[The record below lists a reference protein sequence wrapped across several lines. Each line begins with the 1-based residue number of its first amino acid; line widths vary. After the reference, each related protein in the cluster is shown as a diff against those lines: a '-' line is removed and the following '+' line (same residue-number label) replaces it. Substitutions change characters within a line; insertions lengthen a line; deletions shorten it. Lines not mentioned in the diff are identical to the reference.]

1 MRYLKGE
8 LQFSHNPI
16 EAIMFVLSTL
26 VCTCIR
32 HGGYVEDYSL
42 HLLDVTVRKH
52 KQPTSQIVYSLVLLF
67 CNNNKENK

>member
-42 HLLDVTVRKH
+42 HLLDVTVLYVKI
-52 KQPTSQIVYSLVLLF
+52 QTANLTNSVYLSFVILY
-67 CNNNKENK
+67 